1 MICKW
6 WIVEQ
11 SGWRRAMFTG
21 EFQHTLDEKGRV
33 IIPAKLREGLGDVI
47 MITRGLDRCLF
58 IYPLEA
64 WKKIEQK
71 LKELPLT
78 RSEARAFA
86 RYFFSG
92 AAEVEIDKQ
101 GRILIP
107 QNLREYAGI
116 EKEVAIIGVS
126 DRVEVWS
133 EAAWREYTSAEN
145 LNFEAVAEKL
155 ADFVF

>member
-1 MICKW
+1 
-6 WIVEQ
+6 
-11 SGWRRAMFTG
+11 MFTG

-71 LKELPLT
+71 LKKLPLT

>member
-1 MICKW
+1 MT
-6 WIVEQ
+6 
-11 SGWRRAMFTG
+11 A
-21 EFQHTLDEKGRV
+21 
-33 IIPAKLREGLGDVI
+33 A
-47 MITRGLDRCLF
+47 F

>member
-1 MICKW
+1 
-6 WIVEQ
+6 
-11 SGWRRAMFTG
+11 MFTG

>member
-1 MICKW
+1 
-6 WIVEQ
+6 
-11 SGWRRAMFTG
+11 MFTG
-21 EFQHTLDEKGRV
+21 EYQHTLDEKGRV
-33 IIPAKLREGLGDVI
+33 IIPARLREGLGDTM

-58 IYPLEA
+58 IYHLDA
-64 WKKIEQK
+64 WVKIEQK
-71 LKELPLT
+71 IKELPLT

-116 EKEVAIIGVS
+116 EKEVMIIGVS

-133 EAAWREYTSAEN
+133 EEAWREYTSAEN

>member
-1 MICKW
+1 
-6 WIVEQ
+6 
-11 SGWRRAMFTG
+11 MFTG
-21 EFQHTLDEKGRV
+21 EYQHTLDEKGRV
-33 IIPAKLREGLGDVI
+33 IIPAKLREGLGETF

-58 IYPLEA
+58 IYHFDA
-64 WKKIEQK
+64 WTKIEQK
-71 LKELPLT
+71 VKELPLA
-78 RSEARAFA
+78 RSEARAFT

-101 GRILIP
+101 GRVLIP

-116 EKEVAIIGVS
+116 EKEVMIIGVS

-133 EAAWREYTSAEN
+133 EEAWKEYTSAEN
-145 LNFEAVAEKL
+145 LDFEAAAEKL